1 VSKVRAISLF
11 SGGLDSI
18 CATRLVMEQDI
29 EVIAVKFVTPFFG
42 YEILGDP
49 DNYRLETKEKYGIDV
64 RIVDISDEYLQLL
77 RQPSHGFGKYF
88 NPCIDCK
95 IFMLSRAR
103 TMLKELK
110 CSFLITGEVLGQ
122 RPMSQRRDTLNVI
135 ERDSGNRTILLRP
148 LSAKLMNETEAEREG
163 LIDREKLLDF
173 SGRGR
178 SRQIAL
184 AKSYG
189 IVDYPAPAG
198 GCILADPILSRR
210 ISYIYSG
217 KFVVNQASMNVTD
230 ILLLL
235 VGRQFILPGG
245 GSVSDSVKQW
255 IADGGTLIAFGRGI
269 NSIANKNSGLSSV
282 RMRRDVLDKLA
293 LYQEDLEREQQADA
307 IEIDFDD
314 LWGDEKTDDK
324 QDEDNEKKAKKSG
337 SSGDLAKRKR
347 IDAWQRN
354 FSPSGVFVKAQIDP
368 RQWLGFGLGE
378 FMPVMVGGNNVMMSM
393 NPTKTPIRLVDEKN
407 LRMSGLLWPEAR
419 QRLANSSFATVERH
433 GRGQVILFAS
443 NPTHRGWYPAM
454 ERLFLNAVLLG
465 PGMGTSQEMPW

>member
-245 GSVSDSVKQW
+245 GWLILGRDEKENLKIDDLREDGDIRLDIEERPGPIALLRRAKEIYPTNDARDADVSLAAGLVVRYAKKVNNEVC
-255 IADGGTLIAFGRGI
+255 GGTVIVEEDENHHEIAVEP
-269 NSIANKNSGLSSV
+269 AQ
-282 RMRRDVLDKLA
+282 DD
-293 LYQEDLEREQQADA
+293 
-307 IEIDFDD
+307 DFSD
-314 LWGDEKTDDK
+314 
-324 QDEDNEKKAKKSG
+324 
-337 SSGDLAKRKR
+337 
-347 IDAWQRN
+347 
-354 FSPSGVFVKAQIDP
+354 
-368 RQWLGFGLGE
+368 WL
-378 FMPVMVGGNNVMMSM
+378 M
-393 NPTKTPIRLVDEKN
+393 
-407 LRMSGLLWPEAR
+407 
-419 QRLANSSFATVERH
+419 
-433 GRGQVILFAS
+433 
-443 NPTHRGWYPAM
+443 
-454 ERLFLNAVLLG
+454 
-465 PGMGTSQEMPW
+465 

>member
-245 GSVSDSVKQW
+245 GWLILGRDEKENLKIDDLREDGDIRLDIEERPGPIALLRRAKEIYPTNDTRDADVSLAAGLVVRYAKKVNNEVC
-255 IADGGTLIAFGRGI
+255 GGTVIVEEDENHHEIAVEP
-269 NSIANKNSGLSSV
+269 AQ
-282 RMRRDVLDKLA
+282 DD
-293 LYQEDLEREQQADA
+293 
-307 IEIDFDD
+307 DFSD
-314 LWGDEKTDDK
+314 
-324 QDEDNEKKAKKSG
+324 
-337 SSGDLAKRKR
+337 
-347 IDAWQRN
+347 
-354 FSPSGVFVKAQIDP
+354 
-368 RQWLGFGLGE
+368 WL
-378 FMPVMVGGNNVMMSM
+378 M
-393 NPTKTPIRLVDEKN
+393 
-407 LRMSGLLWPEAR
+407 
-419 QRLANSSFATVERH
+419 
-433 GRGQVILFAS
+433 
-443 NPTHRGWYPAM
+443 
-454 ERLFLNAVLLG
+454 
-465 PGMGTSQEMPW
+465 